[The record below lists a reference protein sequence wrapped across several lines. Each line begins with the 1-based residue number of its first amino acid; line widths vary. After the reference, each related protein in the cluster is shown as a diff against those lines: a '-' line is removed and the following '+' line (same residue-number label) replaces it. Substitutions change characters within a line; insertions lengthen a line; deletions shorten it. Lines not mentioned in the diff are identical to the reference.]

1 MGLVSQ
7 LSLRLTLAPAC
18 KGKHQI
24 CEAGAVKGYGR
35 RQALWAVL
43 SLVLVPP
50 GAGKEELPPAF
61 PWEQGMVAA
70 ARTQERPKP
79 RGERMGSYCCSF
91 PPGNALFRAHLFSDS
106 RRYIVRSGG
115 ILPCMMP
122 VMAEERGE

>member
-91 PPGNALFRAHLFSDS
+91 PQEMLS
-106 RRYIVRSGG
+106 SGLIYFQTLEDTLCG
-115 ILPCMMP
+115 Q
-122 VMAEERGE
+122 GESFPA

>member
-61 PWEQGMVAA
+61 PWE
-70 ARTQERPKP
+70 RH
-79 RGERMGSYCCSF
+79 GSSSK
-91 PPGNALFRAHLFSDS
+91 NTR
-106 RRYIVRSGG
+106 
-115 ILPCMMP
+115 
-122 VMAEERGE
+122 ET